1 MSKIRVAVHG
11 ASGKM
16 GQTVIAALSCEPD
29 IDIVGA
35 VDIKSPSGTCCLPD
49 GRTVPM
55 APDASIIFASC
66 KPEVIVDFSTANA
79 ILPLARSAF
88 EHGVRL
94 VSGTTGISPDSL
106 SEIDMMA
113 KEHHS
118 SAIIASNFAIG
129 ALVMIHLARIAARY
143 FDYSDITEQH
153 HQFKLDA
160 PSGTALS
167 TAKAMAAERGRPFLN
182 PEQKGGLQ
190 ESRGLKFEGIN
201 IHSARMPGIVA
212 RQEVL
217 FGADGQTLSIKHDA
231 ISRECYM
238 PGIKLAVREVSKQT
252 GLVFGLETLLG
263 L

>member
-1 MSKIRVAVHG
+1 MSKIRVAIHG

>member
-1 MSKIRVAVHG
+1 MSKIRVVVNG

-16 GQTVIAALSCEPD
+16 GQTVIAALSSEPD
-29 IDIVGA
+29 IEIVGA
-35 VDIKSPSGTCCLPD
+35 VDIKTSSSTYSLSD

-55 APDASIIFASC
+55 SPDVSMVLAAC
-66 KPEVIVDFSTANA
+66 KPDVVVDFSTAKA
-79 ILPLARSAF
+79 IMPLAHAVF
-88 EHGVRL
+88 EKGARL
-94 VSGTTGISPDSL
+94 VSGTTGISPADL
-106 SEIDMMA
+106 SEIDTIA
-113 KEHHS
+113 RGHNS

-129 ALVMIHLARIAARY
+129 ALVMMHLARIAARY
-143 FDYSDITEQH
+143 FDYADITEQH

-167 TAKAMAAERGRPFLN
+167 TARAMAKERGRPFLN
-182 PEQKGGLQ
+182 PEQKGGPQ
-190 ESRGLKFEGIN
+190 ESRGLNIEGIN

-217 FGADGQTLSIKHDA
+217 FGADGQTLNIKHDA

-238 PGIKLAVREVSKQT
+238 PGVKLAVREVSKQT

>member
-143 FDYSDITEQH
+143 FDYADITEQH
-153 HQFKLDA
+153 HQFTLDA

-182 PEQKGGLQ
+182 PEQKGGPQ

-217 FGADGQTLSIKHDA
+217 FGADGLASTLK
-231 ISRECYM
+231 
-238 PGIKLAVREVSKQT
+238 PGSTVIASATVDP
-252 GLVFGLETLLG
+252 TLPPVTAR
-263 L
+263 

>member
-238 PGIKLAVREVSKQT
+238 PGIKLAVREVSIQT

>member
-16 GQTVIAALSCEPD
+16 GQMVIAALSCEPD
-29 IDIVGA
+29 IEIVGA
-35 VDIKSPSGTCCLPD
+35 IDIKASSSTYSLPD
-49 GRTVPM
+49 GLTVPM
-55 APDASIIFASC
+55 STDSVKIMATCEPQ
-66 KPEVIVDFSTANA
+66 VVVDFSTAKA
-79 ILPLARSAF
+79 IMPLARAVF
-88 EHGVRL
+88 ERGIRL
-94 VSGTTGISPDSL
+94 VSGTTGISQDNL
-106 SEIDMMA
+106 AQIDTMA
-113 KEHHS
+113 RSNGS

-129 ALVMIHLARIAARY
+129 ALVMMHLARIAARY
-143 FDYSDITEQH
+143 FDYADITEQH

-167 TAKAMAAERGRPFLN
+167 TARAMTKERGWPFIN
-182 PEQKGGLQ
+182 PEQKGGSQ
-190 ESRGLKFEGIN
+190 ESRGLNVEGIN

-217 FGADGQTLSIKHDA
+217 LGSDGQTLSIKHDA

-238 PGIKLAVREVSKQT
+238 PGVKLAVREVSKQT